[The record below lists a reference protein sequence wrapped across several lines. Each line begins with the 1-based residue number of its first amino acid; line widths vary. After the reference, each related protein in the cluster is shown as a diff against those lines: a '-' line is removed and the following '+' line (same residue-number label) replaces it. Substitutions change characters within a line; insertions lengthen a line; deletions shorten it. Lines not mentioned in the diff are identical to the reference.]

1 MLVQRI
7 LSKNLETKN
16 LNNEIRQVAYLGP
29 PGTFTEQAAV
39 SSYHSALL
47 LPYPSIGDSALAV
60 LKNEADAAL
69 CPIENSLQGAVT
81 DTLDALLHQEGLHIR
96 GELALKI
103 EHTLMA
109 KPGTTIAQ
117 IERIYSHPQALG
129 QCRKYLSALGNIE
142 LAAALSTAGAVND
155 ALNSDIP
162 AAAIAPIRAADLY
175 GATVLKKGIQDDN
188 NNYTRFVVL
197 SKNDSPSTGNDLT
210 SIAISFSEDRAGQLF
225 SVLKEFAA
233 RNINLTKI
241 ESRPTRLGLGKYY
254 FLMDFEGHRTD
265 TEIIKLLNIISTQAS
280 LMKILGSYPRRH

>member
-39 SSYHSALL
+39 SSYPSALI